1 MQPLQ
6 YDVRC
11 PAAKENSITHA
22 AAAPSNLDAAI
33 TMRFAKTELQSTI
46 ERRATASE
54 IAAPKPDGSRRQSKK
69 SPAPKLR
76 NSADKSL
83 SQPWCSHSNTMC
95 VQLQKTNILCRQPP
109 RQATLTQPLQCTT
122 SLKFRRIS
130 WLWASL
136 GCEISWLWDLLAVRF
151 LGCEIS
157 LLWDLLA
164 VRSLCCAIS
173 WAVRSLGCDAS
184 WLWDSLAVRS
194 LGCAISWL
202 WWIDFRNP

>member
-54 IAAPKPDGSRRQSKK
+54 LAAPKPDGSRRQSKK

-83 SQPWCSHSNTMC
+83 SQPWCSHSNTMRA
-95 VQLQKTNILCRQPP
+95 QLQKTNILCRQPP

-122 SLKFRRIS
+122 SLKFRGIS

-151 LGCEIS
+151 LGCEILCCEISWLWDLSAVRS
-157 LLWDLLA
+157 LGPWDLLAVMPLGCEIPWRWDLLA
-164 VRSLCCAIS
+164 VRSL
-173 WAVRSLGCDAS
+173 GC
-184 WLWDSLAVRS
+184 
-194 LGCAISWL
+194 GE
-202 WWIDFRNP
+202 

>member
-95 VQLQKTNILCRQPP
+95 VQLAKDTYYAGSPRAKQPWRSHYNARP
-109 RQATLTQPLQCTT
+109 PSNSDG
-122 SLKFRRIS
+122 SLGCEHLLAVR
-130 WLWASL
+130 SL
-136 GCEISWLWDLLAVRF
+136 GCEISWLWDFLAVRF
-151 LGCEIS
+151 LCCEISWLWDLSAVRSLGPWDLLAVMSLGCEIPWR
-157 LLWDLLA
+157 WDLLA
-164 VRSLCCAIS
+164 VRSL
-173 WAVRSLGCDAS
+173 GC
-184 WLWDSLAVRS
+184 
-194 LGCAISWL
+194 GE
-202 WWIDFRNP
+202 